1 MCRRA
6 RPSRSTSNSIRRNVL
21 SQSPAIWP
29 PHWPGP
35 RGRGKCRAAGA
46 GPASAIRRAASACFD
61 ALSYSKQRAHV
72 IAVESAKRPETRAR
86 RVEKIAGE
94 LSA

>member
-1 MCRRA
+1 M
-6 RPSRSTSNSIRRNVL
+6 
-21 SQSPAIWP
+21 
-29 PHWPGP
+29 
-35 RGRGKCRAAGA
+35 
-46 GPASAIRRAASACFD
+46 RRAASACFD